1 MTSFSNNKEIWMCI
15 VHLLSFSILFCIQV
29 MCLWL
34 PVCGKLNLLNL
45 NFEYIHFQILAIA
58 SYELCELVLY
68 SSHVLSW
75 SDQGC
80 RPAPMVAG
88 VSGARSVRSRLPFR
102 PRRNFPASPC
112 SEARIE
118 AQRGRRTWHPWW
130 RHSLMGGKA
139 SEMVKLGFRCFSS
152 TEEYRFKILSHHFIS
167 YRWQVTLFDLN
178 HTLLW
183 L

>member
-1 MTSFSNNKEIWMCI
+1 MDIKEMTPIWYCSGLETGWLSIGRSFTVKAI
-15 VHLLSFSILFCIQV
+15 SIFNIF
-29 MCLWL
+29 LWH
-34 PVCGKLNLLNL
+34 
-45 NFEYIHFQILAIA
+45 HFRTIKKFGCA

-75 SDQGC
+75 SGQGC

-130 RHSLMGGKA
+130 RHSLMGGRA
-139 SEMVKLGFRCFSS
+139 SEMVKLGFLCFSS
-152 TEEYRFKILSHHFIS
+152 TEE
-167 YRWQVTLFDLN
+167 
-178 HTLLW
+178 
-183 L
+183 